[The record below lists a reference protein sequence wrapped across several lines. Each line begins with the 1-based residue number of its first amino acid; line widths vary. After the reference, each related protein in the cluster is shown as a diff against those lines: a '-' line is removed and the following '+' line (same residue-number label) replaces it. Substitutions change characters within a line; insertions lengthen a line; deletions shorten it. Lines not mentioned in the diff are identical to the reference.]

1 MRRLQL
7 YVCVLLA
14 SLLVY
19 TALQR
24 SLDVTVVFGATTT
37 SSSSSSSS
45 TSSTTTTDLSA
56 ADSVHE
62 TTTSCYG
69 SAENLRHLMLQETFQ
84 VCLCCDFG
92 PVYSFN

>member
-24 SLDVTVVFGATTT
+24 SLNVTVLFGATTT
-37 SSSSSSSS
+37 TTTTTSSS
-45 TSSTTTTDLSA
+45 SSTTTTDLSA

-92 PVYSFN
+92 LMYSFN

>member
-1 MRRLQL
+1 MAMTRRMRRLQL

-19 TALQR
+19 TAVQR
-24 SLDVTVVFGATTT
+24 S
-37 SSSSSSSS
+37 
-45 TSSTTTTDLSA
+45 
-56 ADSVHE
+56 HE

-92 PVYSFN
+92 LMYSFN